1 MKFKKE
7 IIAIIL
13 IICIFFTISAIS
25 AADSSTDAVD
35 AVNSTVEV
43 KSVDNDDSLGMQ
55 NDVESLGE
63 TDGGTYDELSDKITN
78 PSGTTVDLWNSYTFD
93 VSSSAISISTDSL
106 VIDGHG
112 VTTIDAKRYSSIF
125 NVVASGVTIKNI
137 KFINGYSTDSDT
149 GGAISSTQ
157 KSVNIENC
165 TFIDNQAS
173 SAGAIYTYYASSSI
187 KDCTFINNKGSTAG
201 AIFWEYAWGT
211 IEKCIF
217 ITNTGNTAGAISV
230 YSWYATNI
238 KNSIFVNNAGGNEI
252 YGYQYWYAINAN
264 YNWFGTTIDNY
275 ETNAPN
281 VNDDVTLGGYYVL
294 NFELDNDNGKAEVS
308 LNNLYE
314 SGVLNTNYDAYELPP
329 IDLNVKGKNIVVENS
344 VSLVDGAGTIEFTPV
359 DAYAITVNY
368 NSVELI
374 REVKPTFSM
383 LKDKINSEGNEISL
397 DQDYV
402 YDSAKDSGLTNG
414 IDFAKDVTI
423 DGQGHVIDAK
433 ESSNIFYFNDNTDSY
448 SLTLKNI
455 IFANAIGTDGAAVYF
470 KGKKIEIINCTFI
483 NNAATSQGD
492 AVYVADA
499 SSNENKIVESLFTGN
514 TGSNSVVY
522 VNLAASSSKLNL
534 NNSIFVGNDA
544 TYNVKGT
551 SNVIVDYNWWGNTI
565 ENYNDNNVAKVD
577 GVTLNNWLFLKI
589 DATAVITGIATLS
602 LNNFYNGS
610 VVTTYDEYSL
620 KPLTFTLSGSN
631 ARTSV
636 SSITL
641 DDNGRATYQ
650 FRMYKTTASLTATHE
665 SIATTKEL
673 EYTIVDDGSFKALN
687 DIIWFSSANEV
698 IELTH
703 DYVYSESDT
712 ITEGIVIPRTI
723 TINGTGHKIDAKGET
738 RIFDINGGVNNVN
751 INDVNFVNANST
763 YGSVIIIR
771 YGADYCN
778 IKNCNFS
785 NNTATSYAGAID
797 CIGDY
802 CTIDNCNFINNTA
815 ASKAGAIRYYHDTQA
830 YIKNSNFI
838 NNTVEEGGS
847 GGGAIY
853 GDDGKVSIDKSSFFN
868 NSAKNMLGGAI
879 YSKKAITISDSII
892 LNSTGNYNIY
902 DTSGITIQNS
912 WVGNTFDNYNSAPNV
927 YYLSSSS
934 WLYLNIKFYEDFAI
948 VSLNE
953 AYSTSSGSSSV
964 YSNYNLPE
972 ITLNIN
978 STSLDLGGI
987 NKITL
992 DGNGKAIVPYTKL
1005 SEDAKLTVSNEYV
1018 SLTKDCK
1025 IGDFDSLQYLID
1037 TATGDTVELTR
1048 NYTFIENVDTL
1059 TNGIS
1064 ITRDITIDGKG
1075 LTINGSNLAR
1085 ILYITTNGVTLK
1097 NINFVDG
1104 YATHGGAIY
1113 NNGGSG
1119 FKLINC
1125 TFENNVAYNNPGG
1138 AIYTYSNGVND
1149 FINCTFIG
1157 NKMTKAN
1164 QYGGAVYIYEVSGQN
1179 NFIGCAFINNT
1190 AHYGG
1195 AIATASGKAITN
1207 IEKSVFVTNTANA
1220 YSSIYIKG
1228 GTSAEFYL
1236 KNSIIFSK
1244 GFTTDSSTQ
1253 VYVASTLGAGDVNY
1267 NWWMHTGSN
1276 YAQNLYVRFSGVGL
1290 SVTKYLFLE
1299 IGCENEMATISLNNV
1314 YDTSSGTTSV
1324 YDEELPQITFD
1335 LSAVNA
1341 IVDSDVTLNKNGQ
1354 GEVGC
1359 DLTDQSGS
1367 LTATYNSVSITTSL
1381 TSDDRFTTLQGKI
1394 NRALEGS
1401 ELVLYHDY
1409 NYDSTKDAALAEG
1422 IVIDKDLT
1430 IDGQGYAIDA
1440 KNAAR
1445 IFKIDD
1451 NTKNIVLKNIK
1462 FVNAVADNGAAV
1474 YANCNNI
1481 EIVNCTFENNQATAN
1496 GDALYLVTNGCEI
1509 TESTFINNIG
1519 TVSTI
1524 YLDSELDHAPINIVN
1539 SILVN
1544 NDGTNIVKSTKVDLT
1559 ADYNWWGNTVDNT
1572 NDLSEGLAQKWYVL
1586 DMTVDDT
1593 KSIASISLNNLND
1606 GTSYENYA
1614 LPTITLNMQ
1623 ATNGAVRKDEITL
1636 DENGDAT
1643 VGYLATADGATLT
1656 VSYNGVSITREIV
1669 YNEESDYS
1677 FTALKKIIDQANDND
1692 VITLK
1697 HDYEYVTGVDDA
1709 ITAGIDITQNNLTIN
1724 DNGYTIDAKE
1734 QTRVFN
1740 IGVAN
1745 SLVAS
1750 NVTIKNATFVNGK
1763 ISGQGGAIRWYG
1775 WNGTLINCT
1784 FEDNSANNYGGAV
1797 YWYSQY
1803 GNITNCTFKNNVVT
1817 GYYHGGAI
1825 YINSENVNVV
1835 NSTFIENKASNGGS
1849 IFINA
1854 ENVNVINSTFV
1865 KSTAGNGAAIWVGKS
1880 NVVINNST
1888 FTSNEA
1894 STYGGAVYLSSGN
1907 NIDIVDSTFNDNKA
1921 TSYGGAIYS
1930 SANFNIK
1937 NSTFKGNKANSYAG
1951 AIYYANAGGT
1961 IYNATFI
1968 DNSANK
1974 GGVIYTYAGIVNIN
1988 QTDFIN
1994 NNAQGS
2000 SAYGGAIYDQ
2010 SSDKLSIENSNFTG
2024 NYVKTTTSTAYGGVI
2039 YSGYG
2044 DISIVNST
2052 FNNNSIGSTSG
2063 STYGSVIW
2071 FGNSAKGEILNTSFL
2086 NNHGKSSFAAAM
2098 YGSGSS
2104 VEVDIINSIFLNNT
2118 YGDSNTLKVVHSY
2131 NSAAFDFTDCWFGNT
2146 KKNSG
2151 VDMGTTTG
2159 TTITYNN
2166 KLDLATVHDE
2176 YMVVGEDR
2184 QIKFVFQYVESG
2196 NVKIYDSSKLPKINL
2211 TLSSVNGDL
2220 DKNSASMDETIL
2232 FNANQFGSAS
2242 ITGKYNGIELT
2253 EDLYAKD
2260 KPTITVEEPIT
2271 VHVGESIQINVV
2283 ELIPSDAGLVFSNA
2297 DGDEFIDVANNGY
2310 VYGLK
2315 DGTSTLYIK
2324 FNGNDD
2330 YAPATVEV
2338 PVTVI
2343 KYTTSI
2349 STYLTESEPVD
2360 SITVDW
2366 GTDSQNIL
2374 VEFDSGNPNLNLEY
2388 PDEYDVF
2395 TIKYKSNDTN
2405 VATVSVVDQKPVI
2418 NFHSTGTANVTFYFE
2433 GNEKYYASEKNITVT
2448 VRKVDSSVEFSN
2460 DVEFDYRK
2468 SGTTTLTL
2476 VGCSVDLVNIIVDN
2490 HPEAGIVYENNVVTV
2505 SNLDAGTYTLK
2516 VTTTP
2521 DENHI
2526 SVDKTAGITVNK
2538 IDSSVSFSNDVEFDY
2553 LSSGTTTLTLVGCS
2567 VDLVDI
2573 SVVGHS
2579 EASISYENNVVT
2591 VSGLDA
2597 GTYTLKVTTT
2607 PDSNHESVDETADI
2621 TVNKIDSSVG
2631 FSQDIEFNYLESG
2644 TTNLVDYEG
2653 CSVDLE
2659 NITVD
2664 GHPEAVIGFENDV
2677 VTVSGLGAGIYTL
2690 KVTTTPDSNHKS
2702 VVKTKGITVN
2712 KIPSQITLSNTDIV
2726 YKYDESNTTTLTLV
2740 GCSVDLVNITVD
2752 GNNVAGVTY
2761 DAQTKVITVSGIDV
2775 GTHTLKVTTTPDE
2788 NHTSVDKTAA
2798 ITVEKSNSSVSF
2810 SNPVELFFSESG
2822 TSTLT
2827 LNGCTVDLVD
2837 ITVLDHPEAVIS
2849 YENNVIT
2856 VSNLNIGTYTLKV
2869 ITTPD
2874 SNHLSVVNT
2883 TSVTVYKESPKLEME
2898 YSNITVGERE
2908 LVYVSMNITGQV
2920 NITISKDGSVIR
2932 TENVTIGSSKFNKTA
2947 FTGLNVGTYTIT
2959 AHYEGQGRYN
2969 SSTLTYE
2976 LVIRPIYE
2984 YEFSASVNDT
2994 VMGNKTNV
3002 TVNLPEGASGNIVI
3016 GEIEQKVEGTKTVI
3030 ELPEQKILGK
3040 NNVTVKYVPDEDS
3053 KYASRELTV
3062 LYEISKVD
3070 TSIAL
3075 SVVNKTT
3082 ADPVIITAAITAE
3095 GNVTFVVN
3103 GKKYSKEI
3111 ISNVATLELTDVAGG
3126 EYNVTAIYDGSEKYG
3141 NSTANETYTV
3151 EKINSTISIDVDPT
3165 TIRTDE
3171 GATVT
3176 VNVQG
3181 SGIVT
3186 ITVNGIKTNVTV
3198 DRGVATLPI
3207 EKLAKGTTT
3216 ITAKYL
3222 GDDKY
3227 NTNETEE
3234 ITLTVNPIALV
3245 GFDIDIV
3252 DITVGDDA
3260 IAYVI
3265 VPSDAANMTNVT
3277 VKQGDVVLF
3286 SENTTFKL
3294 IIPDLAVGTYSI
3306 TAHYYGDDKYDVAE
3320 ISKEFTVN
3328 PLNMGKLNFTA
3339 AVNSTIVGE
3348 KTNVTV
3354 KISEDATGKIVIGDI
3369 ERDISESEFVIELP
3383 AQTTAGLN
3391 NITVQY
3397 IPDEN
3402 SKYGLEN
3409 ITAFYNVAKR
3419 SVEITIEDITG
3430 KKAGDDVEIVAS
3442 AYEGALITVYVDGV
3456 KTETVEKVSAG
3467 KHTIIATVE
3476 ETDEY
3481 LAATANKTFEVTK
3494 SDVGTVALLTDSY
3507 VYVGEK
3513 LTINVNIINVYNDV
3527 TGIVEINVNG
3537 TKYSLNI
3544 PESKLEVVMNKAGNI
3559 VLSGRYL
3566 GDYKYDA
3573 KDASVDDKDVSIT
3586 QRIIEVR
3593 EKATPEITIE
3603 VDQLSVVGQ
3612 AMTINVSDL
3621 ENLTVTI
3628 NGIEQS
3634 VNDGKISFTPA
3645 KDGAYTIIAKTTEN
3659 KTHYAGESIASFT
3672 VINKTKQTPE
3682 ISVSEIGD
3690 AKVGSE
3696 ITFTVDASVGEG
3708 VIVKIDDEIIPL
3720 KDGAYTYTPKT
3731 SGSHIV
3737 YVETKENGQ
3746 YSKGI
3751 KTQTFNVDKNDATIK
3766 VSADPV
3772 KVGETATIEV
3782 EVTLGATG
3790 LVIINVNGT
3799 EYSIKLPQTTL
3810 DVVLDEVGSYSIF
3823 ASYLGDNNFTENAS
3837 DVISLEVSQKAVS
3850 NFTVEIPDDIK
3861 VAEPFTINVTSES
3874 GADLE
3879 VYLDGVK
3886 QTLADGK
3893 VNVDTLSAGTHT
3905 IQVISPET
3913 STHMANSTTQTF
3925 TVSKKQAQIK
3935 IDVGSDLIVDKNI
3948 KLILES
3954 YPGAELVVYIDGKA
3968 LDNWETPFKTTAGN
3982 HLIIATVA
3990 DNDEY
3995 LGVTVNKTFTVAK
4008 KGSSVHVSG
4017 GHAIVGKKSIIEV
4030 YLTNDATG
4038 IVIVNV
4044 NGTEYSLNITENK
4057 SLNITEN
4064 KLSIVLDKAG
4074 TYNISA
4080 KYLGDDK
4087 YLPSESEVNTIFA
4100 DDKKASVIDIDYP
4113 EVIYAGDDIKIT
4125 ITSDNGEFEVYL
4137 DGEKQTLSEGILTIE
4152 NIASGT
4158 HVLEVVCLETPE
4170 YKYNTTSEII
4180 NVAKKQAE
4188 ITIGDISDAKAGD
4201 DVPVVVTTNSDA
4213 SVVIYV
4219 DGEKLKSDTIENIA
4233 AGSHT
4238 VIASVE
4244 ETDLYLNA
4252 AANMTFTV
4260 GKLPADIEVS
4270 ANNVT
4275 QGQATAI
4282 TVSTDLDEGIVVVKL
4297 NETEVAIDLAQTKS
4311 ASVVLDAPGTYEVTA
4326 NYLGSDKYDSAV
4338 ATAFAIEVLEKA
4350 TPKVNVTIPEIKAGE
4365 DGKVNI
4371 SIPNATGDVHVI
4383 VDGVDNIIPLNEN
4396 GTVDFTIPEM
4406 AAGNHS
4412 VVIVYPGDETHE
4424 PKVVTKTLNVEKQ
4437 ATNANITAPKDAKE
4451 GDSATVKV
4459 EIANATGDVVIIV
4472 DGAEEKV
4479 PLENGIV
4486 NYPLENL
4493 SAGNHSVVVIY
4504 PGDDTHSSAYSA
4516 SSFNVEAEPVVVKLA
4531 TELTNITIASD
4542 LNITA
4547 YLVDENGKPISNA
4560 EIIWCIGDTV
4570 NSIMTSQDGSFTIK
4584 GVAKSKVTM
4593 DYAGNETLLATNTS
4607 ITLQNV
4613 ITQPKLGSYFNVTEG
4628 TTFET
4633 YAVETAAGEKGA
4645 LYAFTL
4651 RDSNGNPIANATV
4664 TFAYKTV
4671 VFNSTTDENGT
4682 LHLGISTYLA
4692 QDALCAM
4699 SYVGDDRYNA
4709 TFVAFNF
4716 KIMKKPTAIKAYLAK
4731 FKVKTKVKMY
4741 TVTLKTYK
4749 ASSRDGKVY
4758 LNAGKV
4764 IKLKVNGK
4772 NYYATT
4778 NSKGQAV
4785 FKITNLNK
4793 KGIYTAKVVYGG
4805 SDTYQA
4811 VSKKVKLVVK

>member
-1 MKFKKE
+1 MLFTVSSVCAVDSEIQAISAQNSTDTVASTVNDDNLGMNDANEILAETDDFTALNEEINGDSSKNYVELNKNYHGSNSYNNGKGIQINRENVVIDGKGHTIDCTGETSRMFNIIVDGITLKNINFIGGSFTHGGAIYTNKYLTIINCTFKDNQATGASSNAYGGGAIYASGAGNISVLNSTFINNHAAKNGGAIDINATSDVDSKIDHCVFISNTADNLAGLLFTTNKGTVNITNS
-7 IIAIIL
+7 IIINNTCNSGYTANDIIYAGTTVYVDNNWWGSTVNNRSDYPVYIAGNVVPNNWYYL
-13 IICIFFTISAIS
+13 DLNVNSILDQADISLNNLYMYDGSSASIVEDNHYNLPNVTLNISAINANVVNNVS
-25 AADSSTDAVD
+25 LDKYGKSTISYTTTAESGYLGVSYHTTEITKPISESGNTFTDLQNVINCYKKGSTVILKKDYVFDSTTDSSLTGG
-35 AVNSTVEV
+35 VEIPY
-43 KSVDNDDSLGMQ
+43 SM
-55 NDVESLGE
+55 
-63 TDGGTYDELSDKITN
+63 T
-78 PSGTTVDLWNSYTFD
+78 
-93 VSSSAISISTDSL
+93 
-106 VIDGHG
+106 IDGQGHS
-112 VTTIDAKRYSSIF
+112 IDAKGQGRIFLVFLDGLHDITYKNITFLNGKYSQRGGAIYSAPDGGDGSIINCTF
-125 NVVASGVTIKNI
+125 INNQVTGNSFGGAVSIYAGIKNI
-137 KFINGYSTDSDT
+137 INSTFIDCSAPY
-149 GGAISSTQ
+149 GGAIQSQ
-157 KSVNIENC
+157 FDPCNVLNC
-165 TFIDNQAS
+165 TFIDNKATYYS
-173 SAGAIYTYYASSSI
+173 DYGGAIYLESGIISDSI
-187 KDCTFINNKGSTAG
+187 FINNPDVPIYSYGTVTA
-201 AIFWEYAWGT
+201 
-211 IEKCIF
+211 
-217 ITNTGNTAGAISV
+217 
-230 YSWYATNI
+230 
-238 KNSIFVNNAGGNEI
+238 NN
-252 YGYQYWYAINAN
+252 
-264 YNWFGTTIDNY
+264 NWFGNTIDNFDV
-275 ETNAPN
+275 APAI
-281 VNDDVTLGGYYVL
+281 DSVTVDNWYVL
-294 NFELDNDNGKAEVS
+294 DLDIDHNGVATVS

-314 SGVLNTNYDAYELPP
+314 NGILDKSNTYYNLPP
-329 IDLNVKGKNIVVENS
+329 ITVNVKGTNVDIDEN
-344 VSLVDGAGTIEFTPV
+344 VTLDKTGKATIAFTP
-359 DAYAITVNY
+359 
-368 NSVELI
+368 
-374 REVKPTFSM
+374 
-383 LKDKINSEGNEISL
+383 
-397 DQDYV
+397 
-402 YDSAKDSGLTNG
+402 
-414 IDFAKDVTI
+414 
-423 DGQGHVIDAK
+423 
-433 ESSNIFYFNDNTDSY
+433 TDSY
-448 SLTLKNI
+448 SITVTYKNIKLTKEMKPSFTYLNSLINNLQTQTLDLEDDFEYYSDSDSALSGGILLDENIIIDGHGHYIDAKGESCIFNVNDDSKNLVLKNI
-455 IFANAIGTDGAAVYF
+455 RFSNAKGLNGTVVYF
-470 KGKKIEIINCTFI
+470 KGNKIEIINCTFE
-483 NNAATSQGD
+483 NNSAENEGD
-492 AVYVADA
+492 AVYIAGINEA
-499 SSNENKIVESLFTGN
+499 SSIEKCAFINNKGT
-514 TGSNSVVY
+514 NSVIYIGSDNVQFDI
-522 VNLAASSSKLNL
+522 K
-534 NNSIFVGNDA
+534 NSIFLNNTDLNIKGSA
-544 TYNVKGT
+544 NV
-551 SNVIVDYNWWGNTI
+551 VAAYNWFGHNAS
-565 ENYNDNNVAKVD
+565 NYDDNSIANVD
-577 GVTLNNWLFLKI
+577 GRITLTNYLFLNVSYTSDI
-589 DATAVITGIATLS
+589 ITIS
-602 LNNFYNGS
+602 LNNLYDGNVGSYDDCSVPSVKLNVKNENLTVGNNAIIAENGKCELD
-610 VVTTYDEYSL
+610 YAINA
-620 KPLTFTLSGSN
+620 LTG
-631 ARTSV
+631 
-636 SSITL
+636 
-641 DDNGRATYQ
+641 
-650 FRMYKTTASLTATHE
+650 SLTAYYEDISYTKD
-665 SIATTKEL
+665 IAF
-673 EYTIVDDGSFKALN
+673 IDDGSFSALQL
-687 DIIWFSSANEV
+687 IINTAQGNIINLERNYTYNPNKDSALV
-698 IELTH
+698 TGITFTKPM
-703 DYVYSESDT
+703 T
-712 ITEGIVIPRTI
+712 IIG
-723 TINGTGHKIDAKGET
+723 NGNVKIDAKDMA
-738 RIFDINGGVNNVN
+738 RIFNVNQDITFRNISFVNGNVLSLSSQRGAAIYNNGGNCRFINCSFINNTAYQGGA
-751 INDVNFVNANST
+751 IYNSQNT
-763 YGSVIIIR
+763 L
-771 YGADYCN
+771 N
-778 IKNCNFS
+778 QFENCTFI
-785 NNTATSYAGAID
+785 NNTATSQGGVINNYQGFAKFIDSIFVNNSATGSGGVYFTEFYGYDYYDNCTFINNSAKMSAVINSGTTGTTYDKKIINSTFIGNRIIDGPDATTNTIIFSYVTAVEGCIFNDNTAASIIYAGFSNFVVKNSIFLNNTANYVITGSYPSSIAADYNWFGNNVTNYNVRPNLPTNLVLNNWYVLNITANKFNAIISLNNLYDGSDVQKDYADYALPNITLDIKSINLNVQNNVTLNKTGKTQIPFTLTSDRGLLSLTKGSTIMSKEIKLGDFDLLQQLVNENDVVELTRDYAYDLDFDIITEGVIINKPNLIINGNGFTIDAKGKSRILKITESGVTINNVTLINGKADGEGGAIYCSGDDCTITSSIFVNNTATSGSAVYLTGSNGKIND
-797 CIGDY
+797 CIFVNNQGDNDINAPNDLNADY
-802 CTIDNCNFINNTA
+802 NWFGNNASNYNTNIAKIEGFNLNNWYFLNMTLAQSSANIDLNNVYVVSDQSNVTNDNCALPNVNFTLTGENVTVQNDIVINQKGNVPITPLYKDLSLTASFETASYTVNKTLQGDFAILQQLINDAGADGIVNLDRNYTYIVGADTITAGIDIFYRNVTINGNGFTINALGKSSIFKVGSNAHNLTINNVTFINAGGSSGGAIYWNSAKNGNIINSRFINNTYSNGGGAIYFSGGNINIINSTFKDNSAPQNGGAFYLFNGASVLINNSTFINNTA
-815 ASKAGAIRYYHDTQA
+815 QNGGVIYVYSGSMSINKSDFINNTVRATGSTKVYGGVIYCQSTFSDE
-830 YIKNSNFI
+830 IDIMNSNFI
-838 NNTVEEGGS
+838 NN
-847 GGGAIY
+847 GA
-853 GDDGKVSIDKSSFFN
+853 KS
-868 NSAKNMLGGAI
+868 
-879 YSKKAITISDSII
+879 
-892 LNSTGNYNIY
+892 
-902 DTSGITIQNS
+902 
-912 WVGNTFDNYNSAPNV
+912 
-927 YYLSSSS
+927 
-934 WLYLNIKFYEDFAI
+934 
-948 VSLNE
+948 
-953 AYSTSSGSSSV
+953 
-964 YSNYNLPE
+964 
-972 ITLNIN
+972 
-978 STSLDLGGI
+978 
-987 NKITL
+987 
-992 DGNGKAIVPYTKL
+992 
-1005 SEDAKLTVSNEYV
+1005 
-1018 SLTKDCK
+1018 
-1025 IGDFDSLQYLID
+1025 
-1037 TATGDTVELTR
+1037 
-1048 NYTFIENVDTL
+1048 
-1059 TNGIS
+1059 
-1064 ITRDITIDGKG
+1064 
-1075 LTINGSNLAR
+1075 
-1085 ILYITTNGVTLK
+1085 
-1097 NINFVDG
+1097 
-1104 YATHGGAIY
+1104 
-1113 NNGGSG
+1113 
-1119 FKLINC
+1119 
-1125 TFENNVAYNNPGG
+1125 
-1138 AIYTYSNGVND
+1138 
-1149 FINCTFIG
+1149 
-1157 NKMTKAN
+1157 
-1164 QYGGAVYIYEVSGQN
+1164 
-1179 NFIGCAFINNT
+1179 
-1190 AHYGG
+1190 
-1195 AIATASGKAITN
+1195 
-1207 IEKSVFVTNTANA
+1207 
-1220 YSSIYIKG
+1220 
-1228 GTSAEFYL
+1228 
-1236 KNSIIFSK
+1236 
-1244 GFTTDSSTQ
+1244 
-1253 VYVASTLGAGDVNY
+1253 
-1267 NWWMHTGSN
+1267 
-1276 YAQNLYVRFSGVGL
+1276 
-1290 SVTKYLFLE
+1290 
-1299 IGCENEMATISLNNV
+1299 
-1314 YDTSSGTTSV
+1314 
-1324 YDEELPQITFD
+1324 
-1335 LSAVNA
+1335 
-1341 IVDSDVTLNKNGQ
+1341 
-1354 GEVGC
+1354 
-1359 DLTDQSGS
+1359 
-1367 LTATYNSVSITTSL
+1367 
-1381 TSDDRFTTLQGKI
+1381 
-1394 NRALEGS
+1394 
-1401 ELVLYHDY
+1401 
-1409 NYDSTKDAALAEG
+1409 
-1422 IVIDKDLT
+1422 
-1430 IDGQGYAIDA
+1430 
-1440 KNAAR
+1440 
-1445 IFKIDD
+1445 
-1451 NTKNIVLKNIK
+1451 
-1462 FVNAVADNGAAV
+1462 
-1474 YANCNNI
+1474 
-1481 EIVNCTFENNQATAN
+1481 
-1496 GDALYLVTNGCEI
+1496 
-1509 TESTFINNIG
+1509 
-1519 TVSTI
+1519 
-1524 YLDSELDHAPINIVN
+1524 
-1539 SILVN
+1539 
-1544 NDGTNIVKSTKVDLT
+1544 
-1559 ADYNWWGNTVDNT
+1559 
-1572 NDLSEGLAQKWYVL
+1572 
-1586 DMTVDDT
+1586 
-1593 KSIASISLNNLND
+1593 
-1606 GTSYENYA
+1606 
-1614 LPTITLNMQ
+1614 
-1623 ATNGAVRKDEITL
+1623 
-1636 DENGDAT
+1636 
-1643 VGYLATADGATLT
+1643 
-1656 VSYNGVSITREIV
+1656 
-1669 YNEESDYS
+1669 
-1677 FTALKKIIDQANDND
+1677 
-1692 VITLK
+1692 
-1697 HDYEYVTGVDDA
+1697 
-1709 ITAGIDITQNNLTIN
+1709 
-1724 DNGYTIDAKE
+1724 
-1734 QTRVFN
+1734 
-1740 IGVAN
+1740 
-1745 SLVAS
+1745 
-1750 NVTIKNATFVNGK
+1750 
-1763 ISGQGGAIRWYG
+1763 
-1775 WNGTLINCT
+1775 
-1784 FEDNSANNYGGAV
+1784 
-1797 YWYSQY
+1797 
-1803 GNITNCTFKNNVVT
+1803 
-1817 GYYHGGAI
+1817 
-1825 YINSENVNVV
+1825 
-1835 NSTFIENKASNGGS
+1835 
-1849 IFINA
+1849 
-1854 ENVNVINSTFV
+1854 
-1865 KSTAGNGAAIWVGKS
+1865 
-1880 NVVINNST
+1880 
-1888 FTSNEA
+1888 
-1894 STYGGAVYLSSGN
+1894 
-1907 NIDIVDSTFNDNKA
+1907 
-1921 TSYGGAIYS
+1921 
-1930 SANFNIK
+1930 
-1937 NSTFKGNKANSYAG
+1937 FKGNC
-1951 AIYYANAGGT
+1951 
-1961 IYNATFI
+1961 
-1968 DNSANK
+1968 
-1974 GGVIYTYAGIVNIN
+1974 
-1988 QTDFIN
+1988 
-1994 NNAQGS
+1994 
-2000 SAYGGAIYDQ
+2000 
-2010 SSDKLSIENSNFTG
+2010 
-2024 NYVKTTTSTAYGGVI
+2024 YGGVI
-2039 YSGYG
+2039 YVASG
-2044 DISIVNST
+2044 IMNIANST
-2052 FNNNSIGSTSG
+2052 FNRNYITSTSAT
-2063 STYGSVIW
+2063 TYGTVFYWS
-2071 FGNSAKGEILNTSFL
+2071 NAKGEIINSSFL
-2086 NNHGKSSFAAAM
+2086 NNHGKSSFAAVI
-2098 YGSGSS
+2098 YGTGTNSKLN
-2104 VEVDIINSIFLNNT
+2104 VTNSIFLNNT
-2118 YGDSNTLKVVHSY
+2118 YESYNTLKVMHRYSSGTF
-2131 NSAAFDFTDCWFGNT
+2131 NFTDCWFGNIPE
-2146 KKNSG
+2146 NSG
-2151 VDMGTTTG
+2151 SYMGITQGTG
-2159 TTITYNN
+2159 VTVNN
-2166 KLDLATVHDE
+2166 RLTLSSDHEE

-2184 QIKFVFQYVESG
+2184 NVRFVFEYVIG
-2196 NVKIYDSSKLPKINL
+2196 VKKFIYDASKLPKINL
-2211 TLSSVNGDL
+2211 TLSSVNGRIN
-2220 DKNSASMDETIL
+2220 KNSASMDEDIA
-2232 FNANQFGSAS
+2232 FNATEFGQDIAS
-2242 ITGKYNGIELT
+2242 ITAKYNGIEYT
-2253 EDLYAKD
+2253 ELLSAKAQAV
-2260 KPTITVEEPIT
+2260 ITVEPIT
-2271 VHVGESIQINVV
+2271 VHVGETVSVNVI
-2283 ELIPSDAGLVFSNA
+2283 EKLPQDADLHYWCAG
-2297 DGDEFIDVANNGY
+2297 DTQEDEFILVYANGA
-2310 VYGLK
+2310 VEGK
-2315 DGTSTLYIK
+2315 SDGTTTLYVK
-2324 FNGNDD
+2324 YNGNDD
-2330 YAPATVEV
+2330 YAPETVEV

-2343 KYTTSI
+2343 KYN
-2349 STYLTESEPVD
+2349 TELVTLIDSNPVD
-2360 SITVDW
+2360 SIVVDW
-2366 GTDSQNIL
+2366 GGEPQSIQVGIL
-2374 VEFDSGNPNLNLEY
+2374 SDD
-2388 PDEYDVF
+2388 PDPDYTGVSF
-2395 TIKYKSNDTN
+2395 NFKSNDTN
-2405 VATVSVVDQKPVI
+2405 VAKFSRNPNLIT
-2418 NFHSTGTANVTFYFE
+2418 FGAAGTANITFFTA
-2433 GNEKYYASEKNITVT
+2433 GNERYYGSEKNITVT
-2448 VRKVDSSVEFSN
+2448 VRKVPSSIELSKSDLEFAYGGSDSTALTLVGGSVDYVNISVEGHPEAVIVFENNVITVSGLDVGTYALKVTSTPDENHTSVTETAYITVTKVDSSVEFEN
-2460 DVEFDYRK
+2460 NVEFDYLGT
-2468 SGTTTLTL
+2468 GTTKLINF
-2476 VGCSVDLVNIIVDN
+2476 VGCSVDLVNITV
-2490 HPEAGIVYENNVVTV
+2490 EGQTGATV
-2505 SNLDAGTYTLK
+2505 SYDDATK
-2516 VTTTP
+2516 V
-2521 DENHI
+2521 I
-2526 SVDKTAGITVNK
+2526 
-2538 IDSSVSFSNDVEFDY
+2538 
-2553 LSSGTTTLTLVGCS
+2553 
-2567 VDLVDI
+2567 
-2573 SVVGHS
+2573 
-2579 EASISYENNVVT
+2579 T

-2597 GTYTLKVTTT
+2597 GTYTLKVSTT
-2607 PDSNHESVDETADI
+2607 PDGNHNSVDVTADI
-2621 TVNKIDSSVG
+2621 TVNKIDSSVTFG
-2631 FSQDIEFNYLESG
+2631 DIEFDYLGSG
-2644 TTNLVDYEG
+2644 NTTITDYDG
-2653 CSVDLE
+2653 CSVELE
-2659 NITVD
+2659 NITVVD
-2664 GHPEAVIGFENDV
+2664 NPQAVIGFENDV

-2712 KIPSQITLSNTDIV
+2712 KIPSQITLNNTDIV
-2726 YKYDESNTTTLTLV
+2726 YKYDESNTTNLTLV

-2827 LNGCTVDLVD
+2827 LNGCTVDLVN

-3198 DRGVATLPI
+3198 DSGVATLPI

-3456 KTETVEKVSAG
+3456 KTETVENVSAG

-3527 TGIVEINVNG
+3527 AGIVEINVNG

-3603 VDQLSVVGQ
+3603 VDHLSVVGQ

-3782 EVTLGATG
+3782 EVTPGATG

-3810 DVVLDEVGSYSIF
+3810 DVVLDDVGSYSIF

-4017 GHAIVGKKSIIEV
+4017 DHAIVGEKSIIEV
-4030 YLTNDATG
+4030 DLTNDATG

-4057 SLNITEN
+4057 S
-4064 KLSIVLDKAG
+4064 LSIVLDKAG

-4100 DDKKASVIDIDYP
+4100 YDKKASVIDIDYP